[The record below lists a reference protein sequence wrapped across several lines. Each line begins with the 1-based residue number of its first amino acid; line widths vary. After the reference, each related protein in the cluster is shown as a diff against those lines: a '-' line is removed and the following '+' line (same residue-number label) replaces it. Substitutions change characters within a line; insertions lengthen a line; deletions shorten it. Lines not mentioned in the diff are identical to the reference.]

1 MRQVAGKRP
10 DGSGSSD
17 RAESIVRGGGEGL
30 RAGLGGD
37 GIVCGEGTKER
48 AVLAQKERQAS
59 GEAPPAPPLACD
71 HRNPATPRHR
81 AINPSPSPPLLA

>member
-37 GIVCGEGTKER
+37 GIVCGEGTKQREF
-48 AVLAQKERQAS
+48 
-59 GEAPPAPPLACD
+59 
-71 HRNPATPRHR
+71 
-81 AINPSPSPPLLA
+81 